1 MLGRET
7 PPAPPTAADT
17 RETPATVSTVSE
29 TSLFAPRATTEQVEE
44 GRLFAPKF
52 DADGLITCVVT
63 DAWSAEVLM
72 VAHMNPEALAKT
84 IESGEAWFYSRSRQK
99 LWKKGETSGHV
110 QRIVEMRVDC
120 DQDAIWLRVE
130 QIGAGACHTGR
141 AGCFYRAVPLKQADL
156 RRLIL
161 DFRNGEK
168 VFDPAQVYGDK
179 DEEPPKI

>member
-1 MLGRET
+1 
-7 PPAPPTAADT
+7 
-17 RETPATVSTVSE
+17 VSE
-29 TSLFAPRATTEQVEE
+29 TSTFAPRATPEQVEE

-84 IESGEAWFYSRSRQK
+84 IASGEAWFYSRSRQQ
-99 LWKKGETSGHV
+99 LWKKGESSGHT

-120 DQDAIWLRVE
+120 DQDALWMRVE

-141 AGCFYRAVPLKQADL
+141 VGCFYRAIPLKQTDF

-161 DFRNGEK
+161 EFRDADR
-168 VFDPAQVYGDK
+168 VFDPAEAYG
-179 DEEPPKI
+179 EPGDTPEK

>member
-1 MLGRET
+1 
-7 PPAPPTAADT
+7 
-17 RETPATVSTVSE
+17 VSE
-29 TSLFAPRATTEQVEE
+29 TSTFAPRATTEQVEE

-84 IESGEAWFYSRSRQK
+84 ITTGEAWFYSRSRHA
-99 LWKKGETSGHV
+99 LWKKGETSGHK

-120 DQDAIWLRVE
+120 DQDALWMRVE

-141 AGCFYRAVPLKQADL
+141 VGCFYRAIPLKQTDF

-161 DFRNGEK
+161 DFRDAEK
-168 VFDPAQVYGDK
+168 VFDPAQVYGEDDDDLLEK
-179 DEEPPKI
+179 